1 MFYEFCFLRL
11 KLISQYYT
19 IFLMAHLKNV
29 GVHTCMVYSLDYSS
43 GSWMCDFTPLCF
55 KSSLAHANYHSCHEH
70 TKVDQSTKQNLHL
83 EKVGISLSPLYR
95 SKRWWNNPCSSQL
108 EEAYPKI
115 QCSYP
120 ILMFFI
126 WIYSHSPI
134 RVIRLQVSHLL
145 KRLYHPY

>member
-1 MFYEFCFLRL
+1 MYGIQSWLLKWQLNVWLYSIMFQELTCTC
-11 KLISQYYT
+11 KLS
-19 IFLMAHLKNV
+19 FRSC
-29 GVHTCMVYSLDYSS
+29 TCKL
-43 GSWMCDFTPLCF
+43 
-55 KSSLAHANYHSCHEH
+55 HSCHEH

-83 EKVGISLSPLYR
+83 EKVRISLSPLYR

-145 KRLYHPY
+145 KRLYYPY